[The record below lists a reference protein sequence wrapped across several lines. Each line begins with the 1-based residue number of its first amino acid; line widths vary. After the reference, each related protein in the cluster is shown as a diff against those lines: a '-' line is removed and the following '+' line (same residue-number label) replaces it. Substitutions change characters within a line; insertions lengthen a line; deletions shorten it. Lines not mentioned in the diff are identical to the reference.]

1 MSKIS
6 TYTTVAPT
14 ASDKLIGTDVAGTV
28 TDATKNF
35 TAGSVARLA
44 ATAGVLSLPAHAD
57 NTAAVNAGLAVGALY
72 QTSGAGT
79 APLDAPGI
87 VMVVQ

>member
-35 TAGSVARLA
+35 TAGAVAALA
-44 ATAGVLSLPAHAD
+44 KKAGVLSLPAHAD
-57 NTAAVNAGLAVGALY
+57 NTAAVNAGLVAGDLY
-72 QTSGAGT
+72 QTSGGGA